1 MPIFGLFEFFAGP
14 EIFPKMNDFH
24 HCHSAAEPQPNGEC
38 PRRSR
43 SGGTEGGKEGIFW
56 TGCTGLTG
64 WEGVRF
70 PIGWGEFNAEAEEEK
85 MCAARGNFRG
95 FAMQM
100 VHRLLGWGCAS
111 RRRTQHVLEL
121 VFVPAPRRGTAEGAR
136 DRGAPRL
143 AALPLELPY

>member
-1 MPIFGLFEFFAGP
+1 MRE
-14 EIFPKMNDFH
+14 K
-24 HCHSAAEPQPNGEC
+24 
-38 PRRSR
+38 
-43 SGGTEGGKEGIFW
+43 GGAEGGWEGLFW

-64 WEGVRF
+64 WEGARV
-70 PIGWGEFNAEAEEEK
+70 PIGWGGNAEAEEEK

-121 VFVPAPRRGTAEGAR
+121 VFVEGH
-136 DRGAPRL
+136 RL
-143 AALPLELPY
+143 GKLDWP